1 MLSRGFE
8 DEAVKRTHYLAHGG
22 AEAWMI
28 LTAPDLRGMDFLAR
42 AILAPGRMI
51 EAHVDP
57 YEEVYIVL
65 RGRGLIRVGGEEKEV
80 GPGQATYLPVGLPH
94 ALTNT
99 GTEDLEILVVA
110 APPVRDWLE
119 EGRE

>member
-1 MLSRGFE
+1 LLSRNFD
-8 DEAVKRTHYLAHGG
+8 DEAVRRTRYLAHGG

-57 YEEVYIVL
+57 YEEIYFVMK
-65 RGRGLIRVGGEEKEV
+65 GRGLIRVGGEEKEV
-80 GPGQATYLPVGLPH
+80 GPGTATHLPVGLPH
-94 ALTNT
+94 ALTNI
-99 GTEDLEILVVA
+99 GPEDLEILVVA

-119 EGRE
+119 EDKE